1 VTESVALPPARF
13 AASSALIA
21 SAPAPWR
28 ANSVR
33 LLVGAPDRWRRRTPR
48 SPTFACDLLD
58 FKNPERPPCSRARV
72 CERRRFRLQSFGLAF
87 GASADPGSS
96 LIYSQLFWSQ
106 SFGEIVL
113 ANERSP
119 CRCLLDPNKV
129 MHLADHAAYLRG
141 VLQINDAANS
151 SLRNRFAAWV
161 GRAANWLKR
170 RPIQCPLRTF
180 ATETRCPRD
189 FRFSPDSDHI
199 EDAPT
204 RLKSAKERTR
214 FRGRGWRR
222 GRAITSAAV
231 TL

>member
-1 VTESVALPPARF
+1 MLAR
-13 AASSALIA
+13 SRL
-21 SAPAPWR
+21 R
-28 ANSVR
+28 ATTV
-33 LLVGAPDRWRRRTPR
+33 
-48 SPTFACDLLD
+48 
-58 FKNPERPPCSRARV
+58 
-72 CERRRFRLQSFGLAF
+72 RLQSFGLAF

-96 LIYSQLFWSQ
+96 LIDRQLFWSQ

-161 GRAANWLKR
+161 GRAANCLKR

-189 FRFSPDSDHI
+189 FRFFPDSDHRRCADTSQKCQST
-199 EDAPT
+199 EPEVAHFLAVSFAKGTPERHLSTQRPALFAARRCSPREQPT
-204 RLKSAKERTR
+204 A
-214 FRGRGWRR
+214 
-222 GRAITSAAV
+222 
-231 TL
+231 